1 MSKNKKRRSFADMIK
16 YPSRHFLSFVY
27 IAEISSIAL
36 ALIIF
41 ISEVQN
47 EFLLLF
53 GHINA
58 TIGLVTFA
66 YTLFTFIVFTP
77 RMRKIVT
84 ATLERNSFI
93 RSLLGQY
100 GYRTVI
106 TSTFAIVFNVGFI
119 VMNGV
124 IALKYSSI
132 WFGIYTMF
140 YTVIAWLRVLI
151 VLHSRPG
158 NGSKYRI
165 DEGHKYESS
174 IVCLLSGLVLVI
186 FSAALSPS
194 FFRINFTTSPYVT
207 PRPLVFLIG
216 AWTLYKIIEAIISMI
231 RTQKNDDFSISTLRT
246 LVLVNALIA
255 IPSFQASMLNLFYDG
270 TGKGYANSVTG
281 FAVCVI
287 VIGLGLYTIAFAIKN
302 IVYLKRYGALL
313 SQGAM
318 NEDVMS
324 FFNKKKRARRRRKDK
339 NPLHRYLK
347 ETPLTAEMRKGK
359 E

>member
-1 MSKNKKRRSFADMIK
+1 MSEIKKRKSFADMIK
-16 YPSRHFLSFVY
+16 YPSRHFLSLLY
-27 IAEISSIAL
+27 MIEISAIAL
-36 ALIIF
+36 ALIVF
-41 ISEVQN
+41 ISGTKN
-47 EFLLLF
+47 EFLVLY
-53 GHINA
+53 GYINA
-58 TIGLVTFA
+58 IIGLVTFA
-66 YTLFTFIVFTP
+66 YTLFVFILFTP

-84 ATLERNSFI
+84 ATLQRNSFI

-106 TSTFAIVFNVGFI
+106 TTTFAIVFNVAFI

-124 IALKYSSI
+124 IALRYMSI
-132 WFGIYTMF
+132 WYGIYTMF
-140 YTVIAWLRVLI
+140 YTVVAWLRVLL

-158 NGSKYRI
+158 NGSKYQI
-165 DEGHKYESS
+165 DEGRKYESS
-174 IVCLLSGLVLVI
+174 IVCLLSGLILVV

-207 PRPLVFLIG
+207 PEPLVFIIG

-231 RTQKNDDFSISTLRT
+231 RTQRNDDFSISTLRT

-255 IPSFQASMLNLFYDG
+255 IPAFQASMLNLFYDG
-270 TGKGYANSVTG
+270 TSKGYANSVTG

-287 VIGLGLYTIAFAIKN
+287 IIGLGVYTVIFAIKN
-302 IVYLKRYGALL
+302 IVYLKRYGALI
-313 SQGAM
+313 SQGSM
-318 NEDVMS
+318 EEDVIAL
-324 FFNKKKRARRRRKDK
+324 FNKKERKKRRRADK

-347 ETPLTAEMRKGK
+347 EIPLTPEMKMGL